1 MTLHQAKAAGRIAV
15 PEIDDEDFT
24 ATARQRRQDTRTL
37 RPGLTPAEQ
46 RHRQTLEVEKV
57 AENGAEEKEEK
68 DEEGRKIERGG
79 RQTVPTT

>member
-15 PEIDDEDFT
+15 PEIDDEDF
-24 ATARQRRQDTRTL
+24 TARQRRQDTRTL

-46 RHRQTLEVEKV
+46 RHRQTLEVEKE
-57 AENGAEEKEEK
+57 AE